1 MRTGETIVSGRNRAE
16 RRRALWLRTSDPL
29 ARKFGRVMSDP
40 AMRERCSALKYGEST
55 TADIAEGLQLM
66 VTRLQGDELG
76 WRFLNVIFL

>member
-1 MRTGETIVSGRNRAE
+1 MQTGETIVSGCNRAGPM
-16 RRRALWLRTSDPL
+16 WLRTSDPL
-29 ARKFGRVMSDP
+29 ATKFGRVMSDP
-40 AMRERCSALKYGEST
+40 AVRERCLALKYGEST